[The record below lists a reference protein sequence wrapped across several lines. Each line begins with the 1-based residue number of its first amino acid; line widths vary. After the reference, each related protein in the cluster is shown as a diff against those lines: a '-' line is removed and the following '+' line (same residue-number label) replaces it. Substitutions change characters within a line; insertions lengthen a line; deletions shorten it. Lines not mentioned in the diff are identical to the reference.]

1 MLLCITCANASAKL
15 QINEIMQS
23 NISLIYDELNDYPD
37 SWVELHNSGNT
48 EISLQDYSIGVKE
61 KASKAYQLPDIK
73 VAPGG
78 FIVIYA
84 DKAGEGLHASFRID
98 SGKGGLLDATK
109 SLVITLPEG
118 TPNGTI
124 IRYSLDCSNVT
135 EQSPVYNGTPIEIN
149 ANTIV
154 RARLF
159 HDDYL
164 SPFTQHKATY
174 SIQGNS
180 NSP

>member
-48 EISLQDYSIGVKE
+48 EISLQDYSIGVKV

-78 FIVIYA
+78 FIVFTPTKPEKAYMLHSESTQAKNRPSIY
-84 DKAGEGLHASFRID
+84 S
-98 SGKGGLLDATK
+98 
-109 SLVITLPEG
+109 
-118 TPNGTI
+118 
-124 IRYSLDCSNVT
+124 VT
-135 EQSPVYNGTPIEIN
+135 E
-149 ANTIV
+149 
-154 RARLF
+154 RLKIS
-159 HDDYL
+159 Y
-164 SPFTQHKATY
+164 
-174 SIQGNS
+174 
-180 NSP
+180 